1 MRNDM
6 TTATPTEPA
15 GYLPPPPATKQ
26 ERRAV
31 IYTAGVWLVF
41 MGWTVI
47 GFITSTAPIP
57 AQIAGWLALA
67 AFPVIYLNG
76 FVRPEPFSHLNR
88 HLNTLLYTLALIV
101 LGIIMSLATPTAIIN
116 IVSYLMAVWIFNHRL
131 LTGFIATILLIAG
144 SIGVIFFANLESYD
158 DWFIAAVALPA
169 VIMIL
174 IRITIELDANQQA
187 RSEQLA
193 LAAQRED
200 LASTVHDVLG
210 HSLTTITVKVQ
221 LAQRLLDKDRAAA
234 KAELADIESVARSSL
249 SEVRAAVTD
258 LQHPDLAEQFNHSA
272 KALAAA
278 DIAFQRPEALPRLTL
293 VQQQIF
299 AWVIREAVTN
309 VIRHSEAAECT
320 ITITDDDSHRVLRID
335 DDGVGIHDT
344 NPANHHRLAGLQR
357 RVESAGGKLELAQL
371 HPGTRV
377 EVRL

>member
-1 MRNDM
+1 MRNEL
-6 TTATPTEPA
+6 TKSISEEPA
-15 GYLPPPPATKQ
+15 GFLPPPPVTRQ

-31 IYTAGVWLVF
+31 LYTAGVWLVF

-47 GFITSTAPIP
+47 GFINSTAPIP
-57 AQIAGWLALA
+57 VQIAGWLALL
-67 AFPVIYLNG
+67 AFPFIYLHG
-76 FVRPEPFSHLNR
+76 FVRPELFSRLNR

-101 LGIIMSLATPTAIIN
+101 LGIIMSQATPTAIIN
-116 IVSYLMAVWIFNHRL
+116 IVSYLMALWIFNHRL
-131 LTGFIATILLIAG
+131 ITGFVATTLLVAG
-144 SIGVIFFANLESYD
+144 AVAVIFFANLEDYS

-174 IRITIELDANQQA
+174 SRITIELDANQQA
-187 RSEQLA
+187 RSEQVA
-193 LAAQRED
+193 LATQREE

-221 LAQRLLDKDRAAA
+221 LAQRLVDKDLAAA

-258 LQHPDLAEQFNHSA
+258 LQHPDLAEQFSHAA

-278 DIAFQRPEALPRLTL
+278 DITFQRPEALPRLTL
-293 VQQQIF
+293 VQQQVF

-309 VIRHSEAAECT
+309 IIRHAQAKECV
-320 ITITDDDSHRVLRID
+320 ITIVPEASQVMLRID
-335 DDGVGIHDT
+335 DDGIGIHDT
-344 NPANHHRLAGLQR
+344 DPAHHHGLAGLQR
-357 RVESAGGKLELAQL
+357 RVESAGGRLELSRRN
-371 HPGTRV
+371 PGTRV

>member
-1 MRNDM
+1 MRNNL
-6 TTATPTEPA
+6 TRPTSEEPA
-15 GYLPPPPATKQ
+15 GYLPPPPVTKQ

-31 IYTAGVWLVF
+31 LYTAGVWLVF

-47 GFITSTAPIP
+47 GFINSTAPIP
-57 AQIAGWLALA
+57 VQIAGWLALL
-67 AFPVIYLNG
+67 AFPFIYLHA
-76 FVRPEPFSHLNR
+76 FVRPEPFSSRNR
-88 HLNTLLYTLALIV
+88 LLNTLLYTMALIM
-101 LGIIMSLATPTAIIN
+101 LGIIMSLSTPTAIIN
-116 IVSYLMAVWIFNHRL
+116 IVSYLMALWIFNHRL
-131 LTGFIATILLIAG
+131 VTGFVATTLLVAG
-144 SIGVIFFANLESYD
+144 AVAVIFFANLEDYS

-187 RSEQLA
+187 RSEQVA

-221 LAQRLLDKDRAAA
+221 LAQRLVDKDLAAA

-249 SEVRAAVTD
+249 SEVRTAVTD
-258 LQHPDLAEQFNHSA
+258 LQHPDLAEQFGHSD

-278 DIAFQRPEALPRLTL
+278 AITFQRPEALPRLTL
-293 VQQQIF
+293 VQQQVF

-309 VIRHSEAAECT
+309 VIRHAQAKECV
-320 ITITDDDSHRVLRID
+320 ITIVPEASHVILCID
-335 DDGVGIHDT
+335 DDGIGIHDT
-344 NPANHHRLAGLQR
+344 APAHHHGLAGLQR
-357 RVESAGGKLELAQL
+357 RVESAGGRLELSQL
-371 HPGTRV
+371 NPGTRV